1 MPHRRRRP
9 LLLTTPV
16 VLLAMAW
23 LAWAAAARHRL
34 AAARA
39 TLTAAGEPVDVT
51 GLLGPPVP
59 PDRNAADLYLPAAR
73 ALVPNVYGPS
83 SSNVL
88 FPSVPPLFPPAWM
101 AMAGPAAAAN
111 APAFALVRQARA
123 RPDADWHVVP
133 GKPLLQ
139 TLLPHL
145 NDSRE
150 LANELADAALVSH
163 LRGDDAEAVERVR
176 DLLAMA
182 DAVDRSRLPTLVAH
196 LVSVGEQALALSR
209 LQVIVTDARI
219 GTGPGAI
226 PRPAVEDLVRQLAD
240 DARPRG
246 RLRNAVR
253 GEWVMAADTV
263 RWLGS
268 RSTVL
273 RPLADL
279 ELARSLTDAAAL
291 SAAAD
296 RTGLSPATAVVV
308 ATKPVISPLLGRD
321 PTAGR
326 YGHLFTDAVGLSLGT
341 STRFLTT
348 DFRCRAERR
357 ATAALLALRLYHLD
371 HGRWPA
377 ALAELV
383 PAYLPAVPLDPLV
396 GGNRPIGYLVQP
408 RALPGGRDRVL
419 VDWNGSAT
427 GPAGTPPAYPSSSY
441 TDSYRGGI
449 HWRDA
454 DGWAGP
460 LATPPATHSKPG

>member
-83 SSNVL
+83 SSNLL

-182 DAVDRSRLPTLVAH
+182 DAVDRSRVPT
-196 LVSVGEQALALSR
+196 
-209 LQVIVTDARI
+209 ARRAPRVRRRAGF
-219 GTGPGAI
+219 GTVPATGDRDRRPHRHRAGGHPPAGRRGPGAATGRRRPP
-226 PRPAVEDLVRQLAD
+226 PRAAPEC
-240 DARPRG
+240 RPRG
-246 RLRNAVR
+246 
-253 GEWVMAADTV
+253 
-263 RWLGS
+263 
-268 RSTVL
+268 
-273 RPLADL
+273 
-279 ELARSLTDAAAL
+279 
-291 SAAAD
+291 
-296 RTGLSPATAVVV
+296 
-308 ATKPVISPLLGRD
+308 
-321 PTAGR
+321 
-326 YGHLFTDAVGLSLGT
+326 VG
-341 STRFLTT
+341 
-348 DFRCRAERR
+348 
-357 ATAALLALRLYHLD
+357 
-371 HGRWPA
+371 HGRRHR
-377 ALAELV
+377 
-383 PAYLPAVPLDPLV
+383 PLV
-396 GGNRPIGYLVQP
+396 GQP
-408 RALPGGRDRVL
+408 
-419 VDWNGSAT
+419 VD
-427 GPAGTPPAYPSSSY
+427 GPADRWPTWS
-441 TDSYRGGI
+441 
-449 HWRDA
+449 W
-454 DGWAGP
+454 
-460 LATPPATHSKPG
+460 PGR